1 MHLFTTV
8 VIILG
13 AWFLLALPVALLTG
27 RFLRAADR
35 LAATGEQRGAGTW
48 FDSAA

>member
-8 VIILG
+8 VMILG
-13 AWFLLALPVALLTG
+13 AWFLLALLVALVTG

-35 LAATGEQRGAGTW
+35 LAATGEQRGAGT